1 MAYITGTAATF
12 ADVKTAVEN
21 ACTANGWTLSSGIL
35 SKNACFIKLVA
46 TAGELSIAGGTGQS
60 GSSLTGVPDGPYKEA
75 KMVSPN
81 VDPISFPVN
90 YEIHLFTDP
99 DEVYCVINY
108 NSDFYQQLSFGKSNI
123 PGIGGTGCWF
133 TGCFGASA
141 TASNTTSY
149 RQKTF
154 LNASETS
161 LGFGGYVAKAN
172 MCGLFADN
180 GPSVTTSF
188 IHCGLDSVEWLD
200 AYSIT
205 NSAGSRQGP
214 EYCASLINALPNL
227 SNQATILLPIKCVKP
242 RTSSGRTI
250 VASLNNARYTR
261 IDNIVPGEIITF
273 GADQWKIYP
282 FLRKDATVRNGI
294 GWPSGATHS
303 GTFGYAIKYT
313 GT

>member
-1 MAYITGTAATF
+1 ML
-12 ADVKTAVEN
+12 
-21 ACTANGWTLSSGIL
+21 WSSRSCSMFL
-35 SKNACFIKLVA
+35 YA
-46 TAGELSIAGGTGQS
+46 
-60 GSSLTGVPDGPYKEA
+60 
-75 KMVSPN
+75 
-81 VDPISFPVN
+81 
-90 YEIHLFTDP
+90 
-99 DEVYCVINY
+99 
-108 NSDFYQQLSFGKSNI
+108 
-123 PGIGGTGCWF
+123 W
-133 TGCFGASA
+133 SA
-141 TASNTTSY
+141 T
-149 RQKTF
+149 
-154 LNASETS
+154 
-161 LGFGGYVAKAN
+161 AN

-200 AYSIT
+200 AYSAT
-205 NSAGSRQGP
+205 TATGARHGP

-242 RTSSGRTI
+242 RTSSGKTI

-282 FLRKDATVRNGI
+282 FLRKDATVRNGV
-294 GWPSGATHS
+294 GWSSGAPHS